1 MDMKEVELVWLLM
14 ISVFTLLF
22 KWNSALNKLYIDAD
36 GRGGRRFT
44 CVGRC
49 EWGRGGG
56 WAAGDSGCF
65 DWMYWGLSNTSV
77 WVAQAVAGLL
87 FTSRYWSS
95 VAEMLYQTY
104 AVCFVSGV
112 FFYLEMVFSIS
123 FSVLRNQPL
132 PLCPVA
138 PSLKHIIGPW
148 ISFFI
153 TAFRITFAQVYMG
166 PFSKLKSTS
175 CGLPLGSS
183 CDMWGWGSVARLNL
197 NDCAL

>member
-112 FFYLEMVFSIS
+112 FFLF
-123 FSVLRNQPL
+123 RN
-132 PLCPVA
+132 
-138 PSLKHIIGPW
+138 G
-148 ISFFI
+148 F
-153 TAFRITFAQVYMG
+153 
-166 PFSKLKSTS
+166 
-175 CGLPLGSS
+175 
-183 CDMWGWGSVARLNL
+183 LNL
-197 NDCAL
+197 FFSSQKSATTFVSCCTVSQTYHRTMNFILHHCFQDHICSGLHGAIF